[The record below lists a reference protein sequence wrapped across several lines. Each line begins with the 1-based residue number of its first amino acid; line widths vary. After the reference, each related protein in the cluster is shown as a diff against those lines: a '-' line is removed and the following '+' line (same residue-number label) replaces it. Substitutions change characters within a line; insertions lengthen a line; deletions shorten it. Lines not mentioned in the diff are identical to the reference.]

1 MADFDS
7 QIQPSQQQDQTSI
20 NDKQQN
26 EYAQEKSDLIEAG
39 LKPDTVFDLPSALL
53 ELQKAFGIINDL
65 RGQLSNAEQ
74 RIQEYEIVDPKQKDR
89 QHERLGFDVIQ
100 LEQRNLNLEQQI
112 LELVEQR
119 KVMKEEMDNLK
130 HIVDYRTQK
139 YNTLKQSDHEL
150 EDQVQSL

>member
-1 MADFDS
+1 M
-7 QIQPSQQQDQTSI
+7 
-20 NDKQQN
+20 
-26 EYAQEKSDLIEAG
+26 
-39 LKPDTVFDLPSALL
+39 
-53 ELQKAFGIINDL
+53 
-65 RGQLSNAEQ
+65 
-74 RIQEYEIVDPKQKDR
+74 
-89 QHERLGFDVIQ
+89 IQ